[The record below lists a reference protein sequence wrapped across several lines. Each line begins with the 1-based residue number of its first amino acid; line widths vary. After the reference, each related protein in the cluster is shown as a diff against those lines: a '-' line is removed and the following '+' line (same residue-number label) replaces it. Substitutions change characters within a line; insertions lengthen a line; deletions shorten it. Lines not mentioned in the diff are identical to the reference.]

1 MRNLTSKGV
10 VTVKKFKAIPLLSFM
25 LLILSACSLELKQD
39 VAKQY
44 KEEEPLMADIIIPDS
59 LSTNRDTP
67 FQVVLTQGEEKV
79 DSADYVHFE
88 IWKQDGSIKF
98 EMEQAEEVGNGTFQ
112 LSKKLESEGLYF
124 IKVHASS
131 GDSIIMPKNQFI
143 VGELSESELEF
154 LQKGAVVEDGDGEHH
169 H

>member
-1 MRNLTSKGV
+1 MHNLTSKGV
-10 VTVKKFKAIPLLSFM
+10 VTVKKFKAILLLPFM
-25 LLILSACSLELKQD
+25 MLILSACSLELKQD

-44 KEEEPLMADIIIPDS
+44 KEEEPMVADIIIRDS
-59 LSTNRDTP
+59 LSTNSDTT

-79 DSADYVHFE
+79 VSADYVHFE
-88 IWKQDGSIKF
+88 IWKQDGSVKF
-98 EMEQAEEVGNGTFQ
+98 EMEQAEEVGNGTYQ
-112 LSKKLESEGLYF
+112 LSKKLDSEGLYF

-131 GDSIIMPKNQFI
+131 NDSIIMPQKQFI

-154 LQKGAVVEDGDGEHH
+154 LQKGAVVEDGGGEHH